1 MLSGGFLLYRLS
13 LIFLIFVW
21 LQGLLS
27 QRIYMNYNHQGIAK
41 NWKLLI
47 EGEKQGLYA
56 CFSLFYDDLYRFG
69 MSLYRNPELIKES
82 IQNLF
87 IELWK
92 IRDKLAD
99 VGNIQQYVFTIYKRI
114 IYKTN
119 QKYQGQDGTIA
130 LDAEAISEQFISVNS
145 YEAILIASQEDE
157 HLKNRLKN
165 ALNSL
170 SPRQKEIIQMRY
182 FDCLSFKEI
191 AVRTALTERTVY
203 NTLHNAVNVLRE
215 TLLFILIMINLD

>member
-1 MLSGGFLLYRLS
+1 
-13 LIFLIFVW
+13 
-21 LQGLLS
+21 
-27 QRIYMNYNHQGIAK
+27 MNYNHQAVVK

-69 MSLYRNPELIKES
+69 LSLYRNPELIKES

-92 IRDKLAD
+92 IRDRLAE
-99 VGNIQQYVFTIYKRI
+99 VENIQQYVFTIYKRI

-119 QKYQGQDGTIA
+119 QKLIHKEVLVDVDTEEIA
-130 LDAEAISEQFISVNS
+130 AQYITVGS
-145 YEAILIASQEDE
+145 YETILIASQEDE
-157 HLKNRLKN
+157 HLKKRLRY
-165 ALNSL
+165 ALSNL

-182 FDCLSFKEI
+182 FDCMSFKEI
-191 AVRTALTERTVY
+191 SLKTELTERTVY

-215 TLLFILIMINLD
+215 NMLCIGLLFF

>member
-1 MLSGGFLLYRLS
+1 
-13 LIFLIFVW
+13 
-21 LQGLLS
+21 
-27 QRIYMNYNHQGIAK
+27 MNYNHQGIIK

-92 IRDKLAD
+92 IRDKLSE
-99 VGNIQQYVFTIYKRI
+99 VENIQQYVFTIYKRI
-114 IYKTN
+114 IFKTN
-119 QKYQGQDGTIA
+119 QKYNHQEGVVA
-130 LDAEAISEQFISVNS
+130 LDSENVAEHLISVSS

-165 ALNSL
+165 ALNNL

-182 FDCLSFKEI
+182 FEALSFKEI
-191 AVRTALTERTVY
+191 SNKTLLTERTVY

-215 TLLFILIMINLD
+215 TLLFISIMIHLD

>member
-1 MLSGGFLLYRLS
+1 
-13 LIFLIFVW
+13 
-21 LQGLLS
+21 
-27 QRIYMNYNHQGIAK
+27 MNYNHQGIIK

-69 MSLYRNPELIKES
+69 MSLYRNHELIKES

-92 IRDKLAD
+92 IREKLAE
-99 VGNIQQYVFTIYKRI
+99 VENIQQYVFTIYKRI
-114 IYKTN
+114 IYKTH
-119 QKYQGQDGTIA
+119 QKQINKEGLVDINTEEIA
-130 LDAEAISEQFISVNS
+130 EHYISVSS
-145 YEAILIASQEDE
+145 YEEILIASQEDE
-157 HLKNRLKN
+157 HLKKRLTH
-165 ALNSL
+165 ALATL

-182 FDCLSFKEI
+182 FECLSFKEI
-191 AVRTALTERTVY
+191 SHKTLLTERTVY

-215 TLLFILIMINLD
+215 TLLFIWIMINLD

>member
-1 MLSGGFLLYRLS
+1 
-13 LIFLIFVW
+13 
-21 LQGLLS
+21 
-27 QRIYMNYNHQGIAK
+27 MNYNHQGIAK

-69 MSLYRNPELIKES
+69 LSLYRNPELIKES

-92 IRDKLAD
+92 IRDKLSE
-99 VGNIQQYVFTIYKRI
+99 VENIQQYVFTIYKRI

-119 QKYQGQDGTIA
+119 QKYTHQEELVA
-130 LDAEAISEQFISVNS
+130 LDSADVEEHFISVSS

-157 HLKNRLKN
+157 HLKNRLRN

-170 SPRQKEIIQMRY
+170 SPRQKEIVQMRY

-191 AVRTALTERTVY
+191 AEKTDLTERTVY

>member
-1 MLSGGFLLYRLS
+1 
-13 LIFLIFVW
+13 
-21 LQGLLS
+21 
-27 QRIYMNYNHQGIAK
+27 MNYNHQGIIK

-69 MSLYRNPELIKES
+69 MSLYRDPELIKES

-92 IRDKLAD
+92 IRDKLSE
-99 VGNIQQYVFTIYKRI
+99 VENIQQYVFTIYKRI

-119 QKYQGQDGTIA
+119 QKYAYQEGLVA
-130 LDAEAISEQFISVNS
+130 LDSEDVPEHVISVSS

-157 HLKNRLKN
+157 HLKNRLRH
-165 ALNSL
+165 ALGSL

-182 FDCLSFKEI
+182 FDCMSFKEI
-191 AVRTALTERTVY
+191 SDKTLLTERTVY

-215 TLLFILIMINLD
+215 TLLFILITINLD

>member
-1 MLSGGFLLYRLS
+1 
-13 LIFLIFVW
+13 
-21 LQGLLS
+21 
-27 QRIYMNYNHQGIAK
+27 MNYNHQGIIK

-69 MSLYRNPELIKES
+69 MSLYKNPELIKES

-92 IRDKLAD
+92 IREKLSE
-99 VGNIQQYVFTIYKRI
+99 VENIQQYVLTIYKRI

-119 QKYQGQDGTIA
+119 QKYAYQEGLVA
-130 LDAEAISEQFISVNS
+130 LDSVDVAEQFISVSS

-157 HLKNRLKN
+157 HLKNRLQH
-165 ALNSL
+165 ALSSL

-182 FDCLSFKEI
+182 FDCMSFKEI
-191 AVRTALTERTVY
+191 SHKTLLTERTVY
-203 NTLHNAVNVLRE
+203 NTLHNAVNILRE

>member
-1 MLSGGFLLYRLS
+1 
-13 LIFLIFVW
+13 
-21 LQGLLS
+21 
-27 QRIYMNYNHQGIAK
+27 MNYNHQGIIK

-69 MSLYRNPELIKES
+69 MSLYRNSELIKES

-92 IRDKLAD
+92 IRDKLTE
-99 VGNIQQYVFTIYKRI
+99 VENIQQYVFTIYKRI

-119 QKYQGQDGTIA
+119 QKYTHQEAMVA
-130 LDAEAISEQFISVNS
+130 LDSTDVAEHFISVSS
-145 YEAILIASQEDE
+145 YEEILIASQEDD
-157 HLKNRLKN
+157 HLKKRLQH
-165 ALNSL
+165 ALATL
-170 SPRQKEIIQMRY
+170 TPRQKEIIQMRY
-182 FDCLSFKEI
+182 FECLSFKEI
-191 AVRTALTERTVY
+191 SHKTLLTERTVY

>member
-1 MLSGGFLLYRLS
+1 
-13 LIFLIFVW
+13 
-21 LQGLLS
+21 
-27 QRIYMNYNHQGIAK
+27 MNYNHWGIKK

-69 MSLYRNPELIKES
+69 MSLYRNHELIKES

-92 IRDKLAD
+92 IRDKLAE
-99 VGNIQQYVFTIYKRI
+99 VENIQQYVFTIYKRI
-114 IYKTN
+114 IYKTHQKESGKDGSN
-119 QKYQGQDGTIA
+119 QIP
-130 LDAEAISEQFISVNS
+130 LEEINEEHISVHS

-157 HLKNRLKN
+157 HLKKRLQF
-165 ALNSL
+165 AMSSL

-182 FDCLSFKEI
+182 FECLSFKEI
-191 AVRTALTERTVY
+191 SHKTSLTERTVY

-215 TLLFILIMINLD
+215 TLLFILIMINLDDF

>member
-1 MLSGGFLLYRLS
+1 
-13 LIFLIFVW
+13 
-21 LQGLLS
+21 
-27 QRIYMNYNHQGIAK
+27 MNYNHQAVIK

-69 MSLYRNPELIKES
+69 LSLYRNPELIKDS

-92 IRDKLAD
+92 IRDKLAE
-99 VGNIQQYVFTIYKRI
+99 VENIQQYVFTIYKRI

-119 QKYQGQDGTIA
+119 QKLVHKEELVDVNSEEIA
-130 LDAEAISEQFISVNS
+130 EHHISVSS

-157 HLKNRLKN
+157 HLKKRLKY
-165 ALNSL
+165 ALASL
-170 SPRQKEIIQMRY
+170 SPRQLEIIQMRY

-191 AVRTALTERTVY
+191 SLKTELTERTVY

-215 TLLFILIMINLD
+215 NMLCIGLLFF

>member
-1 MLSGGFLLYRLS
+1 
-13 LIFLIFVW
+13 
-21 LQGLLS
+21 
-27 QRIYMNYNHQGIAK
+27 MNYNHQGIIK

-69 MSLYRNPELIKES
+69 MSLYRNHELIKES

-92 IRDKLAD
+92 IRDKLAE
-99 VGNIQQYVFTIYKRI
+99 VENIQQYVFTIYKRI
-114 IYKTN
+114 IYKTHQKETGKDNSN
-119 QKYQGQDGTIA
+119 QVPLEEIN
-130 LDAEAISEQFISVNS
+130 EEHISVHS
-145 YEAILIASQEDE
+145 YEAILIASQEDQ
-157 HLKNRLKN
+157 HLKKRLQF
-165 ALNSL
+165 AMASL

-182 FDCLSFKEI
+182 FECLSFKEI
-191 AVRTALTERTVY
+191 SHKTSLTERTVY

-215 TLLFILIMINLD
+215 TLLFIWIMINLD